1 MALTESNIPRTF
13 HYLQKG
19 YIDDTNKAL
28 LDVINDLGNLSTS
41 PGGGFIAIDGSD
53 TGATVS
59 SQPFTNGISTGFVNS
74 AAGALILRARDTPQ
88 FDTRLRTADGNAEIF
103 MNGAAATM
111 NLIATSG
118 VRANGVE
125 IVLADGSVAGSQSVA
140 QDFGANGIKT
150 DQILSS
156 TGGAIGIDA
165 GSSQLSLI
173 AGTDVS
179 ISIGGNF
186 QINGNTGYSGTLAE
200 AITNGLSVVNGII
213 VN

>member
-88 FDTRLRTADGNAEIF
+88 FDTRLRTADGNVELF
-103 MNGAAATM
+103 M
-111 NLIATSG
+111 
-118 VRANGVE
+118 
-125 IVLADGSVAGSQSVA
+125 
-140 QDFGANGIKT
+140 
-150 DQILSS
+150 
-156 TGGAIGIDA
+156 A
-165 GSSQLSLI
+165 GSSGNASLTASANIELNATSIFSVLSDSVTVAANSFINIYSSTSNTTVEAAGDLRLTGSAINFSSSVFQL
-173 AGTDVS
+173 
-179 ISIGGNF
+179 
-186 QINGNTGYSGTLAE
+186 NGNPVASNGSPTTIDQAFFLGGGT
-200 AITNGLSVVNGII
+200 ITIENGFVTVITP
-213 VN
+213 

>member
-28 LDVINDLGNLSTS
+28 LDVINDLGNLTTGSGSGLSIT
-41 PGGGFIAIDGSD
+41 GSD

-59 SQPFTNGISTGFVNS
+59 SQPFINGISTGFVNS

-88 FDTRLRTADGNAEIF
+88 FDTRLRTADGNAEIV
-103 MNGAAATM
+103 MDGVAATM
-111 NLIATSG
+111 NLIA
-118 VRANGVE
+118 VNGVKSNGIE
-125 IVLADGSVAGSQSVA
+125 IILADGSVVGSQSVA
-140 QDFGANGIKT
+140 QDFGANGIKA
-150 DQILSS
+150 DQIISS

-165 GSSQLSLI
+165 GLSQLSLI
-173 AGTDVS
+173 SGANLAITTSGDLL
-179 ISIGGNF
+179 
-186 QINGNTGYSGTLAE
+186 INGNTGYSGNLAD

>member
-59 SQPFTNGISTGFVNS
+59 SQPFTNGISTEFVNS

-88 FDTRLRTADGNAEIF
+88 FDTRLRTADGNVELF
-103 MNGAAATM
+103 M
-111 NLIATSG
+111 
-118 VRANGVE
+118 
-125 IVLADGSVAGSQSVA
+125 
-140 QDFGANGIKT
+140 
-150 DQILSS
+150 
-156 TGGAIGIDA
+156 A
-165 GSSQLSLI
+165 GSSGDLRLIGSAINFSSSVFQLNSNPVASNGSPTTIDQAFFLGG
-173 AGTDVS
+173 GT
-179 ISIGGNF
+179 ITIE
-186 QINGNTGYSGTLAE
+186 NGFVTV
-200 AITNGLSVVNGII
+200 ITP
-213 VN
+213 